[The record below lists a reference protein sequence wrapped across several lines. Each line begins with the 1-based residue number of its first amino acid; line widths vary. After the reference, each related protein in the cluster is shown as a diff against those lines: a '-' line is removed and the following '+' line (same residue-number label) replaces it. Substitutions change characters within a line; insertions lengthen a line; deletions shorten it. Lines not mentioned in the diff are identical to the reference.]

1 MPTRLVTASVY
12 TLGLMFGFLGIICY
26 AALYATDSFSWVL
39 LLGLVVALNIVVWLI
54 GPWFTA
60 LLHRW
65 LYKMKFLTREEF
77 RTQFP
82 ELEAFMSKIC
92 AEQNI
97 KFPRVGFIE
106 DDNPTAYT
114 FGSAAFNAR
123 VILTR
128 GLFAYLT
135 EEEVEAVVAHELGH
149 IAHSDFIVMAVA
161 NTIIQL
167 FYAIFRMFAGGSKRS
182 SGDKKSSLEYI
193 GLVAY
198 VFYLIG
204 TYIVLYLNRV
214 REAYAD
220 EFSAQVTGKP
230 AALSHALIKI
240 GYGIV
245 AKEETKS
252 SKALLENTATLGI
265 MSFKSAKAAG
275 LVAKTTNMEPVKVA
289 RVVLYDLLSP
299 WAKLAGLV
307 ATHPL
312 IGTRL
317 QRLDRLATAMGQPAL
332 FNMDQLVAEHA
343 AEKPKIWSAFYI
355 NAFIYYLPV
364 LLIVVLPVV
373 ILVTAA
379 VAVPNAT
386 LSELV
391 GVYILLLAFAQLVRV
406 VHMFPNGD
414 ALAKPTT
421 MLELMSDLYASP
433 AKGTAVNVEGQL
445 VGRGVPGFAF
455 SEDVMLQDSTGLMYL
470 DYQSGIPLIGN
481 ILFAWKK
488 VQLLLGK
495 NTRAQGWFFRSNA
508 QYIALANLE
517 VEGKVFKS
525 YNRFWNYV
533 WVVLIAV
540 LAGIFLS
547 DHTELFALWPA
558 ALGLFAIF
566 YIVFARK
573 NKIQTTAEKAEEE
586 KQKGSGKR
594 ILKGVLIGVII
605 LIIIIFIGVLL
616 SSN

>member
-1 MPTRLVTASVY
+1 MPTRLVSASIY
-12 TLGLMFGFLGIICY
+12 TLGLLFGFLGIIFY
-26 AALYATDSFSWVL
+26 AALYITDSFSWTYL
-39 LLGLVVALNIVVWLI
+39 LIGVVVFNVIVWLI

-60 LLHRW
+60 LLHKW

-77 RTQFP
+77 RAQFP
-82 ELEAFMSKIC
+82 QLEAFMDKVC
-92 AEQNI
+92 AEQKI

-128 GLFAYLT
+128 GLFTYLT
-135 EEEVEAVVAHELGH
+135 PEETEAVVAHELGH

-167 FYAIFRMFAGGSKRS
+167 FYAIFRMFTGKGNKSG
-182 SGDKKSSLEYI
+182 GDKKSSLEYV

-198 VFYLIG
+198 VFYVIG

-214 REAYAD
+214 RESYAD
-220 EFSAQVTGKP
+220 EFSAHVTGRP
-230 AALSHALIKI
+230 ADLSHALIKI

-245 AKEETKS
+245 AKEETAS
-252 SKALLENTATLGI
+252 SKALMENTATLGI
-265 MSFKSAKAAG
+265 MGFKSAKAAG
-275 LVAKTTNMEPVKVA
+275 LVAKTTNMEPNKVA
-289 RVVLYDLLSP
+289 RVLLYDLLSP

-317 QRLDRLATAMGQPAL
+317 QRLDRVATEIGQVPL

-343 AEKPKIWSAFYI
+343 AEKPKIWSAFYA
-355 NAFIYYLPV
+355 NAAIYYLPV
-364 LLIVVLPVV
+364 VLIIVLPVV

-379 VAVPNAT
+379 FVLPNAS

-406 VHMFPNGD
+406 VHMFPNVD
-414 ALAKPTT
+414 PLAKPTT

-433 AKGTAVNVEGQL
+433 AKGTPVRVEGQL
-445 VGRGVPGFAF
+445 MGRGVPGFVF
-455 SEDVMLQDSTGLMYL
+455 SEDVMLQDNTGFMYL
-470 DYQSGIPLIGN
+470 DYQSGIPVIGN
-481 ILFAWKK
+481 IVFAWKK
-488 VQLLLGK
+488 VQTLLGK
-495 NTRAQGWFFRSNA
+495 PAHAQGWFFRSNS
-508 QYIALANLE
+508 QHIALANLD
-517 VEGKVFKS
+517 VEGQVFKS

-533 WVVLIAV
+533 WVGALAV

-547 DHTELFALWPA
+547 NQTQLFALWPA
-558 ALGLFAIF
+558 PLGLFAIL
-566 YIVFARK
+566 YIIFARR
-573 NKIQTTAEKAEEE
+573 NKIQSAAEKAEEE

-605 LIIIIFIGVLL
+605 LIIVVFIGVLL
-616 SSN
+616 SN